1 MAYGGPAALAFGL
14 LLLIAVLAAMWALA
28 NWQWNT
34 NKQFKISMARGKR
47 VEALHLWSKI
57 TEADK
62 FRAKDVFFETKYG
75 GKRLVV
81 LRDGTIESYGSHKIE
96 TLDGGGEEGDDE
108 KEAENAG
115 VVSNFEL
122 EKGEGGN
129 GEEQEQ
135 EKDEVNDMDETDET
149 EVSTSIDKV

>member
-1 MAYGGPAALAFGL
+1 MAFGGPAGVAFGL
-14 LLLIAVLAAMWALA
+14 LFLIAVLVAMWALA

-96 TLDGGGEEGDDE
+96 TLDGGGEEGEGE
-108 KEAENAG
+108 KQAEDAG
-115 VVSNFEL
+115 NIEL
-122 EKGEGGN
+122 ENGEGGN
-129 GEEQEQ
+129 GEEQE
-135 EKDEVNDMDETDET
+135 KDEANDMDETDET